1 MAEETPEGL
10 SQGNDITIPR
20 LKLGQ
25 SSYNGL
31 WTLGGNIF
39 EECNG
44 ELRWPRAIHTY
55 KKMAK
60 DATIAP
66 ALNLV
71 EMAIARVPWTVKI
84 PEGKE
89 DLLKE
94 KAEFLRQCMDDMD
107 HTWGNFIRQVA
118 TFNRYGF
125 APVEKVY
132 RKRLK
137 RNGSKFDD
145 GLIGIESLPLISQDT
160 VASWD
165 WEKEGRK
172 LSGLWQYIIEPA
184 GKTNATLVTTNS
196 EEFIRRKKF
205 MLFRNNPLKDNPE
218 GESPLKACWA
228 AWKYKTSLEEF
239 EAMGVSSDM
248 RGLKVLYIP
257 PRYMAEDASTEDKAV
272 YEYYKNIMRN
282 LHMNEQSGLILP
294 QVLDDQGEQYF
305 KFEVISITGQKA
317 HDVNSIISRYKNE
330 IIASLMA
337 SQLVLGQDGGGSFSL
352 AESLQGISDM
362 AIESKLIEIQD
373 QLNHDLVPQLFA
385 LNGWDVSDLPY
396 FTFGDL
402 KTPDLDVLSKF
413 VQRVGAAG
421 LMAKTPNTV
430 NWLAEQANM
439 PIEFEPDME
448 REEFLEH
455 LTAYDSSAGEGM
467 EEGTTGNGTSTSSAN
482 RDNSSANSENT

>member
-172 LSGLWQYIIEPA
+172 LSGLYQYIIEPA

-257 PRYMAEDASTEDKAV
+257 PRYMAEDASSEDKAV
-272 YEYYKNIMRN
+272 NC
-282 LHMNEQSGLILP
+282 
-294 QVLDDQGEQYF
+294 
-305 KFEVISITGQKA
+305 
-317 HDVNSIISRYKNE
+317 
-330 IIASLMA
+330 
-337 SQLVLGQDGGGSFSL
+337 
-352 AESLQGISDM
+352 
-362 AIESKLIEIQD
+362 
-373 QLNHDLVPQLFA
+373 
-385 LNGWDVSDLPY
+385 
-396 FTFGDL
+396 
-402 KTPDLDVLSKF
+402 
-413 VQRVGAAG
+413 
-421 LMAKTPNTV
+421 
-430 NWLAEQANM
+430 
-439 PIEFEPDME
+439 
-448 REEFLEH
+448 
-455 LTAYDSSAGEGM
+455 
-467 EEGTTGNGTSTSSAN
+467 
-482 RDNSSANSENT
+482 

>member
-362 AIESKLIEIQD
+362 AIESKLIEIRE
-373 QLNHDLVPQLFA
+373 QLNHDLIKQLFQ
-385 LNGWDVSDLPY
+385 LNGWDTSVTPY
-396 FTFGDL
+396 FDFG
-402 KTPDLDVLSKF
+402 KIEKEDLDVLSKY
-413 VQRVGAAG
+413 VQRVASVG
-421 LMAKTPNTV
+421 LLPKTPQVV
-430 NWLAEQANM
+430 NLLTEKMGAKAQ
-439 PIEFEPDME
+439 FEPDADQK
-448 REEFLEH
+448 EFEAL
-455 LTAYDSSAGEGM
+455 LTGNDSNAGEGM
-467 EEGTTGNGTSTSSAN
+467 TTPGEGTSKSPVGGDDASIGNTE
-482 RDNSSANSENT
+482 NS